1 MKKKLCALILAMACV
16 CSLGTTGASAAGMD
30 EQEGYSTT
38 VISGEDAIQ
47 AYLEEV
53 GEPYDPNLVEVIR
66 VEYERNIENTPTPA
80 FISREYERRNEK
92 TRKYT
97 DFTDTVAEYL
107 RPAGRVSVD
116 EMVSISHSF
125 SATGGVNAEVL
136 EATFGF
142 DVTASKEFNVSWEQT
157 YSYPIRLTVY
167 PRYKE
172 YTGEIWDK
180 DIQFDDTGSCCGSC
194 PMRSRKPGLQSPRR
208 IKK

>member
-92 TRKYT
+92 TRKYPCNF
-97 DFTDTVAEYL
+97 DGCRIQEVAAAAVRCGAESQDYKV
-107 RPAGRVSVD
+107 R
-116 EMVSISHSF
+116 
-125 SATGGVNAEVL
+125 GG
-136 EATFGF
+136 
-142 DVTASKEFNVSWEQT
+142 
-157 YSYPIRLTVY
+157 
-167 PRYKE
+167 
-172 YTGEIWDK
+172 
-180 DIQFDDTGSCCGSC
+180 
-194 PMRSRKPGLQSPRR
+194 
-208 IKK
+208 

>member
-97 DFTDTVAEYL
+97 DFTDTVRKQIE
-107 RPAGRVSVD
+107 D
-116 EMVSISHSF
+116 EMFPEGKEWLIAKIGITGKYNGSYEKMREAMEQNPEDSF
-125 SATGGVNAEVL
+125 YSGNVVIARQQRLKRNFRSKYWEVAIVHTKPL
-136 EATFGF
+136 G
-142 DVTASKEFNVSWEQT
+142 DVPEDLMPEVK
-157 YSYPIRLTVY
+157 
-167 PRYKE
+167 
-172 YTGEIWDK
+172 
-180 DIQFDDTGSCCGSC
+180 
-194 PMRSRKPGLQSPRR
+194 KPVQGT
-208 IKK
+208 

>member
-66 VEYERNIENTPTPA
+66 VEYERNIENT
-80 FISREYERRNEK
+80 
-92 TRKYT
+92 
-97 DFTDTVAEYL
+97 
-107 RPAGRVSVD
+107 
-116 EMVSISHSF
+116 
-125 SATGGVNAEVL
+125 
-136 EATFGF
+136 
-142 DVTASKEFNVSWEQT
+142 
-157 YSYPIRLTVY
+157 
-167 PRYKE
+167 RYKE

-180 DIQFDDTGSCCGSC
+180 DIQFDDKVGTYEVLEAIGDDI
-194 PMRSRKPGLQSPRR
+194 RVYRQY
-208 IKK
+208 

>member
-107 RPAGRVSVD
+107 RPAGRVSG
-116 EMVSISHSF
+116 
-125 SATGGVNAEVL
+125 SAWWPL
-136 EATFGF
+136 R
-142 DVTASKEFNVSWEQT
+142 S
-157 YSYPIRLTVY
+157 RVY
-167 PRYKE
+167 PCNFDGCRIQEVAAAAVRCGAESQDYKVR
-172 YTGEIWDK
+172 G
-180 DIQFDDTGSCCGSC
+180 G
-194 PMRSRKPGLQSPRR
+194 
-208 IKK
+208 

>member
-97 DFTDTVAEYL
+97 DFTDTVMNGF
-107 RPAGRVSVD
+107 RPEWIRGFQRGRCS
-116 EMVSISHSF
+116 
-125 SATGGVNAEVL
+125 
-136 EATFGF
+136 
-142 DVTASKEFNVSWEQT
+142 SKRKRWE
-157 YSYPIRLTVY
+157 S
-167 PRYKE
+167 
-172 YTGEIWDK
+172 YTGFPRMTRITLSRPSENVRRLNGAVV
-180 DIQFDDTGSCCGSC
+180 TGCGTST
-194 PMRSRKPGLQSPRR
+194 SPRR
-208 IKK
+208 TMMN

>member
-157 YSYPIRLTVY
+157 YSYPIRLTV
-167 PRYKE
+167 
-172 YTGEIWDK
+172 
-180 DIQFDDTGSCCGSC
+180 
-194 PMRSRKPGLQSPRR
+194 
-208 IKK
+208 